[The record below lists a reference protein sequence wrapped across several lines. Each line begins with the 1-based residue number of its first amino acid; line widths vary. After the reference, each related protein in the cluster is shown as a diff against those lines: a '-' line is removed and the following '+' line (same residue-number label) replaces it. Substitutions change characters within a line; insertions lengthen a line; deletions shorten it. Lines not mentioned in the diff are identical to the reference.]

1 MNKKEQ
7 ATNVAE
13 EAKTNVAEEA
23 KTNVAEEAKT
33 NVAEEAKTN
42 EVVNEVANTTVQG
55 RDAVIKAL
63 KINTNNFVQVVTIQ
77 GLTIEERQGS
87 TGQPYN
93 VFTLLIDKG
102 VKAAV
107 KTADGGREMGITQ
120 AIQVSYYQLSQLMR
134 RHSFYSRFVGMVDN
148 AVAVGMAEG
157 FFCGMQIEIIGEF
170 VAAGVVGTNPF
181 TRNAHDYNVKDY
193 DRYVYHV
200 VNVFEPK
207 NALLLEEYRA
217 AAVENRRMLMEQ
229 IRAQKLAAMQRK
241 NLLASANLN
250 VEDAPF

>member
-1 MNKKEQ
+1 MNEKEQ
-7 ATNVAE
+7 VTNVAE
-13 EAKTNVAEEA
+13 ETKTNVAEE
-23 KTNVAEEAKT
+23 T
-33 NVAEEAKTN
+33 KTN
-42 EVVNEVANTTVQG
+42 EVVNEVANATVQG
-55 RDAVIKAL
+55 RDAIIKAL
-63 KINTNNFVQVVTIQ
+63 KTNPNNFVQVVTIQ

-93 VFTLLIDKG
+93 VFTLLINKG

-134 RHSFYSRFVGMVDN
+134 RHTFYSRFVGMVDN

-207 NALLLEEYRA
+207 DALLLEEYRA

>member
-13 EAKTNVAEEA
+13 EAKTNVAEE
-23 KTNVAEEAKT
+23 T
-33 NVAEEAKTN
+33 KTN

-63 KINTNNFVQVVTIQ
+63 KTNPNNFVQVVTIQ

-134 RHSFYSRFVGMVDN
+134 RHTFYSRFVGMVDN

-207 NALLLEEYRA
+207 DALLLEEYRA

>member
-1 MNKKEQ
+1 MMKLPDGQ
-7 ATNVAE
+7 ACRFACPE
-13 EAKTNVAEEA
+13 GKGDAQRPAKTRCARRSSCQSAFGRGFNSPHLHQL
-23 KTNVAEEAKT
+23 KTNP
-33 NVAEEAKTN
+33 
-42 EVVNEVANTTVQG
+42 
-55 RDAVIKAL
+55 
-63 KINTNNFVQVVTIQ
+63 NNFVQVVTIQ

-134 RHSFYSRFVGMVDN
+134 RHSFYSRFVGIVDN
-148 AVAVGMAEG
+148 AVAVGMAES

-170 VAAGVVGTNPF
+170 VAAGVVGANPF

-207 NALLLEEYRA
+207 DALLLEEYRA

-250 VEDAPF
+250 AEDAPF

>member
-1 MNKKEQ
+1 MNEKEQ
-7 ATNVAE
+7 A
-13 EAKTNVAEEA
+13 
-23 KTNVAEEAKT
+23 TNVAEEAKT

-42 EVVNEVANTTVQG
+42 EVVNEVANTTVQS

-63 KINTNNFVQVVTIQ
+63 KTNPNNFVQVVTIQ

-93 VFTLLIDKG
+93 IFTLLIDKG

-134 RHSFYSRFVGMVDN
+134 RHTFYSRFVGMVDN

-157 FFCGMQIEIIGEF
+157 FFCGMKIEIIGEF

-207 NALLLEEYRA
+207 DALLLEEYRA

>member
-1 MNKKEQ
+1 MNEKEQ
-7 ATNVAE
+7 ATKVAE
-13 EAKTNVAEEA
+13 ET
-23 KTNVAEEAKT
+23 
-33 NVAEEAKTN
+33 KTN
-42 EVVNEVANTTVQG
+42 EVVNEVANASTIQG

-63 KINTNNFVQVVTIQ
+63 KTNPNNFVQVVTIQ

-207 NALLLEEYRA
+207 DTLLLEEYRA

-250 VEDAPF
+250 AEDAPF

>member
-7 ATNVAE
+7 A
-13 EAKTNVAEEA
+13 
-23 KTNVAEEAKT
+23 TNVAEEAKT

-42 EVVNEVANTTVQG
+42 EVVNEVANITVQG

-63 KINTNNFVQVVTIQ
+63 KTNPNNFVQVVTIQ

-107 KTADGGREMGITQ
+107 KTADAGREMGITQ

-134 RHSFYSRFVGMVDN
+134 RHTFYSRFVGMIDN
-148 AVAVGMAEG
+148 AVAVGMAEN

-193 DRYVYHV
+193 DRYIYHV

-207 NALLLEEYRA
+207 DALLLEEYRA

>member
-1 MNKKEQ
+1 M
-7 ATNVAE
+7 
-13 EAKTNVAEEA
+13 
-23 KTNVAEEAKT
+23 
-33 NVAEEAKTN
+33 
-42 EVVNEVANTTVQG
+42 
-55 RDAVIKAL
+55 
-63 KINTNNFVQVVTIQ
+63 
-77 GLTIEERQGS
+77 TIEERQGS

-134 RHSFYSRFVGMVDN
+134 RHNFYSRFVGMVDN

-207 NALLLEEYRA
+207 DALLLEEYRA

-250 VEDAPF
+250 AEDAPF

>member
-7 ATNVAE
+7 ATKVAE
-13 EAKTNVAEEA
+13 EAKT
-23 KTNVAEEAKT
+23 K
-33 NVAEEAKTN
+33 VAEEAKTN

-63 KINTNNFVQVVTIQ
+63 KTNPNNFVQVVTIQ

-102 VKAAV
+102 VKAAI

-134 RHSFYSRFVGMVDN
+134 RHTFYSRFVGMVDN

-207 NALLLEEYRA
+207 DALLLEEYRA

-241 NLLASANLN
+241 NLLASVNLN